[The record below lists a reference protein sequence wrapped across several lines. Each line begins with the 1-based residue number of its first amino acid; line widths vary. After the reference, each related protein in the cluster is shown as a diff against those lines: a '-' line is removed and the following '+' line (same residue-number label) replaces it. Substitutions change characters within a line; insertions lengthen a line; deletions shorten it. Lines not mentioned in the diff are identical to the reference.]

1 VVHFSG
7 MPRVGWTG
15 IAAAVLLAFVV
26 AGCGIGRS
34 GGSKPTVTTLSHT
47 ELVQKANS
55 VCARAEPRVRHIKR
69 PKTYKALVSQL
80 KIATTVLEGLISG
93 LRPLSPPPADA
104 ASFSRLLDNLDA
116 EDLAAHNL
124 LDAIESR
131 DALRST
137 AVLKWINRLDRR
149 LTSLFAELQLTACGY
164 VAS

>member
-1 VVHFSG
+1 
-7 MPRVGWTG
+7 MPRIGWTG

-26 AGCGIGRS
+26 AGCGIGTS
-34 GGSKPTVTTLSHT
+34 SGSKPTVTTLSHT
-47 ELVQKANS
+47 ELVQKANR
-55 VCARAEPRVRHIKR
+55 VCTRAEPRVRHIKK

-80 KIATTVLEGLISG
+80 KTVTSVLEGLISG

-104 ASFSRLLDNLDA
+104 ASFGRLLDDLDA

-124 LDAIESR
+124 LEAVESR
-131 DALRST
+131 QAGRSK

-149 LTSLFAELQLTACGY
+149 LATLFAELQLTACGY